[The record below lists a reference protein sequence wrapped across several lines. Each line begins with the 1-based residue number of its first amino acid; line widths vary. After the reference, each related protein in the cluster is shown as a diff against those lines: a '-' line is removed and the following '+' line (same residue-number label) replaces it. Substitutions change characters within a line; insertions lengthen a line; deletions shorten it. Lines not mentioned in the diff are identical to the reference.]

1 MNFTNKHIVLI
12 ILIII
17 IVVFVVHYDV
27 YVIPKNEPLCKPIFV
42 IKRELSPEVRAKLN
56 KTEKMVFREAVDN
69 IANNNIFEGFDN
81 SDLKIPDKSI
91 CTYSVKEMKNSD
103 KIKVIDSVCNVI
115 AYIPTP
121 LRDEDIKD
129 IINYYAIMYD
139 NSSDLDNFF
148 EKVQEDFEKNK
159 DPMMKSK
166 YAQLVLFLIGRSDIK
181 NNIQIN
187 NDSILQDNNSEVSK
201 NDEISKKVV
210 NMIEK
215 KIKKKL
221 KKMNERQQNVNDIP
235 IDINSSYDQNK
246 NFNYSNEFDVEQI
259 KSMGGFNLNDGPSS
273 YEMSDPVD
281 RISQSTRIGPYHHK
295 ELIYNDN
302 MQKPGNSFYV
312 SNFKNQ
318 LDSYTDK
325 AKDYLRNETCSSD
338 NYNSSTQAY
347 NLF

>member
-27 YVIPKNEPLCKPIFV
+27 YVVPKNEPLCKPVFV

-56 KTEKMVFREAVDN
+56 KSEKMVFREAVDN

-81 SDLKIPDKSI
+81 TDLKIPDKSI
-91 CTYSVKEMKNSD
+91 CSFSIKEMKNCE
-103 KIKVIDSVCNVI
+103 KIKVIDSVCNI
-115 AYIPTP
+115 LAYIPTP
-121 LRDEDIKD
+121 FKEEDIKD
-129 IINYYAIMYD
+129 ILSYYAIMYD
-139 NSSDLDNFF
+139 KSTDLNNFF
-148 EKVQEDFEKNK
+148 EKVQEDFEINK

-181 NNIQIN
+181 QNTQVNNNTSQG
-187 NDSILQDNNSEVSK
+187 DDNSELSK
-201 NDEISKKVV
+201 NDEISRKVV
-210 NMIEK
+210 QMIEK
-215 KIKKKL
+215 KVKKKL
-221 KKMNERQQNVNDIP
+221 KKMNENRQGGNNIP

-246 NFNYSNEFDVEQI
+246 NFNYSDEFDVEQI
-259 KSMGGFNLNDGPSS
+259 KSVGGFNLNDGPSS

-281 RISQSTRIGPYHHK
+281 RTSQSTRIGPYHHK

-302 MQKPGNSFYV
+302 IQKPENSFYV

-318 LDSYTDK
+318 LDSYTDR

-338 NYNSSTQAY
+338 YYNSSTQAY